1 MLPIRQPLHDLPPP
15 SAEAQTHSERLRTLI
30 RAEIETAAG
39 GISFERYMELA
50 LYAPGLGYYSA
61 GARKFGAAGDFVT
74 APEVSPLFARCLAR
88 QCAEVLTALG
98 SGCILE
104 LGAGS
109 GVMAADLLAELERFG
124 RPPERYL
131 ILEVSAELRERQQA
145 LLATHMPQW
154 RDRITWLERLPQAFR
169 GVILGNE
176 VLDALPVERFRR
188 GAKGFEQFVVV
199 ENGDGFAWDTR
210 SAPAP
215 LQRMLAALEASL
227 PGGFLP
233 GYISE
238 ICPRLPAFVASLG
251 DTLAHGAL
259 LLLDYGYPRAGYYH
273 ADRAM
278 GTLLCHYRQHAHDDP
293 FRFAGLQDITAHVDF
308 TATAE
313 AALTAGLELVGYTT
327 QAHFLLALG
336 IAAEAGD
343 WQQAREVKLL
353 TLPQEMGER
362 FKAIAF
368 TRALGVPL
376 QGFALR
382 DLAHTL

>member
-199 ENGDGFAWDTR
+199 ENGAGFAWDTR
-210 SAPAP
+210 SAPPP

-227 PGGFLP
+227 PGGFPP